1 VTILSSII
9 HVEFDL
15 HNTCRIWLSQKLDN
29 QNVRCFEVFE
39 VKDPDPWYWQ
49 VAFVQFCNWCLI
61 ISTFSEISKT
71 LLSYRTFSSCCWE
84 PLFEVADPNPRYG
97 QVAYASII
105 WCLNHLP
112 KVLGVLFEFLFWPLK
127 YSLISKIPLQG
138 FLLRQ
143 LSSSFVTSMNW
154 FKANFCYFINLCISE
169 SMSKNCFNRNFI
181 AKVISWRQHVFYFT
195 VFIFYDVDELVQ
207 GQLLLLHKLVHLRI
221 NEQKLFQQKFYCK
234 GYFMKAAC
242 FLFHGLHLLWRRW
255 TGSRPTFATP

>member
-1 VTILSSII
+1 MTILSSII

-138 FLLRQ
+138 F
-143 LSSSFVTSMNW
+143 FI
-154 FKANFCYFINLCISE
+154 KATFIIFC
-169 SMSKNCFNRNFI
+169 
-181 AKVISWRQHVFYFT
+181 
-195 VFIFYDVDELVQ
+195 DVNELVQ

-242 FLFHGLHLLWRRW
+242 FLFHGLYLLWRRW
-255 TGSRPTFATP
+255 TGSRPTFATS